1 MWDVIVWYSIL
12 IVIFSK
18 VNAIKLVCLPNL
30 FLFIISA
37 VSILVK
43 EVLGLAR
50 SSQEQARPSQE
61 QAHCLSFQQYLTH
74 CVHSSG
80 Q

>member
-1 MWDVIVWYSIL
+1 MWDVIL

-18 VNAIKLVCLPNL
+18 VNAIKLVCLPNS
-30 FLFIISA
+30 FLFIISV

-50 SSQEQARPSQE
+50 SSQEQALLKSKPIV
-61 QAHCLSFQQYLTH
+61 Y
-74 CVHSSG
+74 HSSSI
-80 Q
+80 